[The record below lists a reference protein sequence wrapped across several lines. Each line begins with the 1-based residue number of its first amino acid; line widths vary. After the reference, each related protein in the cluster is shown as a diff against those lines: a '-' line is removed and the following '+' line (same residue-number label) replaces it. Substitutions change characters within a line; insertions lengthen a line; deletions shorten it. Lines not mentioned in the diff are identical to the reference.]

1 MENLHTDYDSA
12 DPIFSDGFDYYVD
25 LGSGALESA
34 CPTPLRIPTPQPSLP
49 RPIARRTW
57 SHCLSA
63 TTPAES
69 TLKELDQH
77 RQSEHSDPQ
86 NGLKCGICFEHATL
100 PTRTPC
106 CSQLFCAEHISAWL
120 HSPSSEGLCPVCRS
134 PALSRA
140 TEVALRR
147 EIPSSQPVEFYAA
160 QPPAS
165 SPHKYSFSSACSSS
179 MYSTSHYEYSESGI
193 DVVEPKEDDD
203 QQQTQ
208 FERDYSEESSL
219 SRIIPLATWVVLV
232 TAIGVEREVGGLMIG
247 VLAMGSDRL
256 VRIKCTSALSPANH
270 LSF

>member
-77 RQSEHSDPQ
+77 RQ
-86 NGLKCGICFEHATL
+86 K
-100 PTRTPC
+100 
-106 CSQLFCAEHISAWL
+106 HISAWL

-232 TAIGVEREVGGLMIG
+232 LLLGWRGRWE
-247 VLAMGSDRL
+247 D
-256 VRIKCTSALSPANH
+256 
-270 LSF
+270 